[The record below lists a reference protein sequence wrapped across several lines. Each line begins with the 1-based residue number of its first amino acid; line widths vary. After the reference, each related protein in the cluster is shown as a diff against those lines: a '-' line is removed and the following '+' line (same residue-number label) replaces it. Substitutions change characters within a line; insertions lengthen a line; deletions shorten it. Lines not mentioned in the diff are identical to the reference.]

1 MTMDDITDTLARF
14 IATTTRGDYP
24 MVSAALD
31 EIVKLRKDIADLRAQ
46 IEALKS
52 KPLRQT
58 PRIALQTLNE
68 KDAQLAEAQQDA
80 TRRAAAATRRLRDY
94 FAAKALAVVPSMFNE
109 ISPNSCPVI
118 ALVAYQ
124 LADEMLKAREKPI
137 ARKCWYSTSILGN
150 CTLQEGH
157 YGLHLFPPKEKTMT
171 NETEEMVELVE
182 LVSKIFNLMGKEEMK
197 KVGIS
202 NFVIVE
208 GEMSTTGW
216 TEVDIK
222 FIWKNHE

>member
-1 MTMDDITDTLARF
+1 
-14 IATTTRGDYP
+14 
-24 MVSAALD
+24 
-31 EIVKLRKDIADLRAQ
+31 
-46 IEALKS
+46 
-52 KPLRQT
+52 
-58 PRIALQTLNE
+58 
-68 KDAQLAEAQQDA
+68 
-80 TRRAAAATRRLRDY
+80 
-94 FAAKALAVVPSMFNE
+94 
-109 ISPNSCPVI
+109 
-118 ALVAYQ
+118 
-124 LADEMLKAREKPI
+124 
-137 ARKCWYSTSILGN
+137 
-150 CTLQEGH
+150 
-157 YGLHLFPPKEKTMT
+157 MT